1 LRWLAWA
8 PDGKRLA
15 SAGDGTVKVWDVRS
29 GKPTSTCTYFVLRE
43 PPRFARGQT
52 FTYSI
57 LAWSPDGKRLAVAGE
72 DEIVRIWDI
81 DAEKELKTLHGH
93 PPTEPRQNH
102 NVVCAVAWSPDGKR
116 LASASPDGTFLIW
129 DTATWQEVLTLRPP
143 PAGSVAEG
151 LLPSHAGALAWSP
164 DGRQLAFFGSGGS
177 VTIWDATPEDKQ
189 PRRQKVDAGK

>member
-1 LRWLAWA
+1 
-8 PDGKRLA
+8 
-15 SAGDGTVKVWDVRS
+15 
-29 GKPTSTCTYFVLRE
+29 LRE
-43 PPRFARGQT
+43 PPRFRPGGKT
-52 FTYSI
+52 FAYSI

-81 DAEKELKTLHGH
+81 DAEKELKTLHGR

-129 DTATWQEVLTLRPP
+129 DTATWQEVLTLEPG
-143 PAGSVAEG
+143 PAGPVAEG

-177 VTIWDATPEDKQ
+177 VTIWDATPEDK
-189 PRRQKVDAGK
+189 